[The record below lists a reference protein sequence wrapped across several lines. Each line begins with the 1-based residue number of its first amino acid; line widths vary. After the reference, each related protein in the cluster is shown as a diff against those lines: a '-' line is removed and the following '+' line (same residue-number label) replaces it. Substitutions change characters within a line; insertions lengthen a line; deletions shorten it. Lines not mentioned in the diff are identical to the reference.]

1 MATKFCSERLKRLST
16 IVDQE
21 VDQQII
27 AGCAVAIGSADGNL
41 FQHCAGFA
49 NVEAEMAVDSN
60 TVFRIASMTKPIT
73 SAAIMMLMERGL
85 FLLDDPIEKYLP
97 EFKNMRVLTG
107 KHDDQ
112 GDPKTRKSK
121 TSVTIRHLLTHTSGI
136 GYSFTHPELGEFYRA
151 ANIRDWAYLDTT
163 TIEEVVRRLAEQP
176 LAFDPGT
183 NWLYGLNIDV
193 LGRLV
198 EVLSGATFADFL
210 ANEIFEPLA
219 MGSTSFYP
227 SPLQLQRLAQVYT
240 PDIASETYDDLDF
253 VTAKESFCVPAGTG
267 LRLLSKLEFES
278 LLHAD
283 FAAVDSP
290 SENEQVYYSG
300 GAGLHSTLEDY
311 SHFCQMMIGN
321 GAWKDQRLLSK
332 SSVALMG
339 SNNIGE
345 LTINIGGAIDS
356 DQFGL
361 GFAVVNDIGSQT
373 FISGT
378 GMIYWGGAYNTR
390 FVLDPINGFYAISM
404 TQLYPNF
411 HCDLNNRIISLVY
424 QALQ

>member
-1 MATKFCSERLKRLST
+1 MTNKFCSERLKRLSAA
-16 IVDQE
+16 VDQE
-21 VDQQII
+21 VNQNII
-27 AGCAVAIGSADGNL
+27 AGCAVAIGAADGNL

-49 NVEAEMAVDSN
+49 NIEAEMAIDSN

-73 SAAIMMLMERGL
+73 SVAIMMLLERGL
-85 FLLDDPIEKYLP
+85 FLLDDPVEKYLP
-97 EFKNMRVLTG
+97 EFKNMRVLSS
-107 KHDDQ
+107 KRDDD
-112 GDPKTRKSK
+112 GDTKTRKSK
-121 TSVTIRHLLTHTSGI
+121 TSITIRHLLTHTSGI
-136 GYSFTHPELGEFYRA
+136 GYSFTHPKLGEFYRA
-151 ANIRDWAYLDTT
+151 ADIRDWAYQDGT
-163 TIEEVVRRLAEQP
+163 TIEEVVSRLAEQP

-210 ANEIFEPLA
+210 TNEIFEPLG

-227 SPLQLQRLAQVYT
+227 SALQQQRLARVYT
-240 PDIASETYDDLDF
+240 PDIAAETYDDVDF
-253 VTAKESFCVPAGTG
+253 KTAKQSFCVPADTG
-267 LRLLSKLEFES
+267 LRGLSRLEFES
-278 LLHAD
+278 FVHAD
-283 FAAVDSP
+283 FAVVEAP
-290 SENEQVYYSG
+290 SDKEQVYYSG

-321 GAWKDQRLLSK
+321 GTWKNQQLLSR
-332 SSVALMG
+332 SSVALMR

-345 LTINIGGAIDS
+345 LTINLGGPSAS

-361 GFAVVNDIGSQT
+361 GFAIVNDIGAQS
-373 FISGT
+373 FISGK
-378 GMIYWGGAYNTR
+378 GMFYWGGAYNTR
-390 FVLDPINGFYAISM
+390 FILDPVNEFYAISM

>member
-1 MATKFCSERLKRLST
+1 MTNKFCSERLKRLST
-16 IVDQE
+16 AVDQE
-21 VDQQII
+21 VNQNII
-27 AGCAVAIGSADGNL
+27 AGCAVAIGATDGNL
-41 FQHCAGFA
+41 FQYCAGFA
-49 NVEAEMAVDSN
+49 NIEAEMAIDSN

-73 SAAIMMLMERGL
+73 SVAIMMLLERGL

-97 EFKNMRVLTG
+97 EFKNMRVLSG
-107 KHDDQ
+107 KRDDD
-112 GDPKTRKSK
+112 GNTRTRKSK
-121 TSVTIRHLLTHTSGI
+121 ASITIRHLLTHTSGI
-136 GYSFTHPELGEFYRA
+136 GYSFTHPKLGEFYRA
-151 ANIRDWAYLDTT
+151 ANIRDWAYQDGT
-163 TIEEVVRRLAEQP
+163 TIEEVVSRLAEQP

-198 EVLSGATFADFL
+198 EVLSGATFSDFL
-210 ANEIFEPLA
+210 TNEIFEPLG

-227 SPLQLQRLAQVYT
+227 SALQQQRLARVYT
-240 PDIASETYDDLDF
+240 PDIATETYDDVDF
-253 VTAKESFCVPAGTG
+253 MTAKQSFCVPADTG
-267 LRLLSKLEFES
+267 LRGLSKLEFES
-278 LLHAD
+278 FVHAD
-283 FAAVDSP
+283 FAVVESP
-290 SENEQVYYSG
+290 SDKEQVYYSG

-321 GAWKDQRLLSK
+321 GAWKNQRLLSR
-332 SSVALMG
+332 SSVALMR

-345 LTINIGGAIDS
+345 LTINLGGPSAS

-361 GFAVVNDIGSQT
+361 GFAIVNDIGAQS
-373 FISGT
+373 FISGK
-378 GMIYWGGAYNTR
+378 GMFYWGGAYNTR
-390 FVLDPINGFYAISM
+390 FILDPVNEFYAISM

>member
-1 MATKFCSERLKRLST
+1 MTINFCSERLKRLST
-16 IVDQE
+16 AVDQE

-27 AGCAVAIGSADGNL
+27 AGCAVAIGGADGNL

-49 NVEAEMAVDSN
+49 NINAEMAVDSN

-73 SAAIMMLMERGL
+73 STAIMMLLERGL
-85 FLLDDPIEKYLP
+85 FLLDDPIENHLP
-97 EFKNMRVLTG
+97 EFKHMRVLSG
-107 KHDDQ
+107 KLDDE
-112 GDPKTRKSK
+112 GHAKTRKSK
-121 TSVTIRHLLTHTSGI
+121 TAITIRHLLTHTSGI
-136 GYSFTHPELGEFYRA
+136 GYSFTHPKLGAFYRA
-151 ANIRDWAYLDTT
+151 ADIRDWAYQDGT
-163 TIEEVVRRLAEQP
+163 TIEEVVGRLAEQP
-176 LAFDPGT
+176 LAFNPGT

-210 ANEIFEPLA
+210 ANEIFEPLG

-227 SPLQLQRLAQVYT
+227 SALQLQRLAQVYT
-240 PDIASETYDDLDF
+240 PDIATETYDDVDF
-253 VTAKESFCVPAGTG
+253 MTAKESFCVPADAG
-267 LRLLSKLEFES
+267 LRVLSKLEFES
-278 LLHAD
+278 FVHAD
-283 FAAVDSP
+283 FAVVESP
-290 SENEQVYYSG
+290 SDKEQVYYSG

-321 GAWKDQRLLSK
+321 GAWKNQRLLSK
-332 SSVALMG
+332 SSVALMR

-345 LTINIGGAIDS
+345 LTINLGGAVAA

-361 GFAVVNDIGSQT
+361 GFAIVNDIGAQP
-373 FISGT
+373 FISGK
-378 GMIYWGGAYNTR
+378 GMFYWGGAYNTR
-390 FVLDPINGFYAISM
+390 FILDPVNEFYAISM

-411 HCDLNNRIISLVY
+411 HCDLNNRLISLVY